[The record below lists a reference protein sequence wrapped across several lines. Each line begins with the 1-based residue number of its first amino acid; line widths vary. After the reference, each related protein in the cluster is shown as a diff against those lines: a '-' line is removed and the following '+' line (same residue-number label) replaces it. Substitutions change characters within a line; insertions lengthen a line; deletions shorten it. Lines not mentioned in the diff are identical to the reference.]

1 MEVIKVK
8 LQRKMRADLVTALSL
23 LAALSTSSTPATVFL
38 RSFLGR
44 RRRFT
49 AGNSDLNR

>member
-1 MEVIKVK
+1 MEVFQVK
-8 LQRKMRADLVTALSL
+8 LRADLVTALSF

-38 RSFLGR
+38 RSFRGR

-49 AGNSDLNR
+49 AGRRDLGR